1 MRHTMRA
8 FARALSDA
16 PGVHA
21 LQMFTIRREQA
32 RIGELK
38 PVVERLLSDRDETF
52 AWGPV
57 LALLNCE
64 IGMTGAAR
72 EEFERS
78 ASAGFDRIPRDAR
91 WVVTV
96 VHLVEVCAYLG
107 DETRAL
113 ALYKLLEPHNGHNIV
128 TEMIC
133 LGAADRYLGILAAT
147 RHDWT
152 TVEHHYENALA
163 FNNSS
168 ALPIWR
174 AHAFLDFAGAPIARH
189 EDGDQKRATELID
202 QALAAAETL
211 ALESLRD
218 NCLALLSEKPSEGPL
233 ADGLSRGELKV
244 LRLLASGATNRA
256 IAEKLFVSHNT
267 VATHVRHILAKTNS
281 ANRTEAANYAR
292 HHSLV
297 GDE

>member
-1 MRHTMRA
+1 MSQKPSLVQSA
-8 FARALSDA
+8 QSVPGALTPDS
-16 PGVHA
+16 
-21 LQMFTIRREQA
+21 REQA

-152 TVEHHYENALA
+152 TAEHHYENALA

-174 AHAFLDFAGAPIARH
+174 AHTFLDFAGALIARH

-233 ADGLSRGELKV
+233 ADGLSRGEL
-244 LRLLASGATNRA
+244 NRHSPDD
-256 IAEKLFVSHNT
+256 IQI
-267 VATHVRHILAKTNS
+267 RG
-281 ANRTEAANYAR
+281 NRTTAPSPRELCS
-292 HHSLV
+292 HCSHPMT
-297 GDE
+297 